1 MRLTA
6 QIRVALS
13 GQDKFRQPS
22 FWDKARSFFGS
33 DVDLRTGELQLTT
46 SALALAE
53 DLQKALTGAG
63 LTNAVSLLV
72 DRDPIYVDDEG
83 KDNDAQL
90 LLSAIRRH
98 AARLQQP
105 FGELRMV
112 FEHKVSGLHILLEG
126 MVRSVWQQGDVAV
139 VLAVGARIVELEP
152 AEGES
157 LDDAKERIGKALG
170 QAELLPTYKALL
182 DQQVNKLAQQLR
194 RVFAGSQVEI
204 DAAEVSVVKP
214 SRESVAELGHTGGG
228 VHEPWL
234 RAQPQA
240 GAGWGRPYYDP
251 WGTYYH
257 DPMNTFVN
265 LMIIDSLLHPRPT
278 WGWGGWGHYGAPVTI
293 VNYNGVPYGHADQIH
308 SFGGQLQDV
317 SVIANQDFSAGSW
330 DDSQLASYDASAAGF
345 QQFSTGDTGSFDC
358 AGSGSADCASADC
371 SWDCSSDCSF
381 DCASSD
387 CSFDCSSDC
396 SSDW

>member
-6 QIRVALS
+6 QVRVALS
-13 GQDKFRQPS
+13 GQEKFRKPS
-22 FWDKARSFFGS
+22 FWDKAKSFLGS

-83 KDNDAQL
+83 KTDDAQL
-90 LLSAIRRH
+90 LQAAIRRH

-105 FGELRMV
+105 FAELRMV
-112 FEHKVSGLHILLEG
+112 FEHKVHGLHILLEG
-126 MVRSVWQQGDVAV
+126 MVRSSWQQGEVAV
-139 VLAVGARIVELEP
+139 VLAMGARILELEP
-152 AEGES
+152 GEGEA
-157 LDDAKERIGKALG
+157 LEVAKERIGKALG
-170 QAELLPTYKALL
+170 QAELLPTYKAAL
-182 DQQVNKLAQQLR
+182 DQQVQKVAQQLR
-194 RVFAGSQVEI
+194 RVFAGAQVEI

-214 SRESVAELGHTGGG
+214 SRDAVAELGQAGGAA
-228 VHEPWL
+228 HEPWM
-234 RAQPQA
+234 RAQPQS

-265 LMIIDSLLHPRPT
+265 LMIIDSLLHPRPA

-293 VNYNGVPYGHADQIH
+293 VNYNGVPYGSADQIH

-317 SVIANQDFSAGSW
+317 SAVANQDFSAGSW
-330 DDSQLASYDASAAGF
+330 DDSQLGSYDASAAGF
-345 QQFSTGDTGSFDC
+345 QQYSSGDVGTFDC
-358 AGSGSADCASADC
+358 AGSSAGSADC

-381 DCASSD
+381 DCSSD